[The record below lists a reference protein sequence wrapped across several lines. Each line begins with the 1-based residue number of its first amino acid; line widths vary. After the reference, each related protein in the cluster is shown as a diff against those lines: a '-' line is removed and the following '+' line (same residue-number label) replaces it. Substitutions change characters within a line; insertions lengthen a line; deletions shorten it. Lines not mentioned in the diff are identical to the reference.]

1 MASVWLWGQKD
12 SNSLSCAGKCLRDSS
27 DSDRSGGLGGREA
40 WDCILL
46 PCSTQTPPCI
56 FKVLMFIGLN
66 AQVFPFLYPK
76 GSDLCLSNVIWGER
90 ASSSLLG
97 PGSWQLYSSDNLT
110 SATPP
115 QSLHHTHFISRG
127 HVQTS
132 FIASSIRME
141 TLRTAAKIW
150 PRDKKKFVLPFHERC
165 H

>member
-1 MASVWLWGQKD
+1 M
-12 SNSLSCAGKCLRDSS
+12 
-27 DSDRSGGLGGREA
+27 GGRPGIVSCCLA
-40 WDCILL
+40 QTR
-46 PCSTQTPPCI
+46 PCPAFSRYT
-56 FKVLMFIGLN
+56 LMFIVLN

-115 QSLHHTHFISRG
+115 QSLHHAHFISRG